1 MLQRPKKEKK
11 KIFLPYR
18 QKNPIASFN
27 IIQYYL
33 AKPIKRANPEQR
45 FAKRFDRF
53 SGWHIHPINSRFDPS
68 TSDSIYTLI
77 TPSVY
82 QPRAQRTRDDH

>member
-1 MLQRPKKEKK
+1 MEETNNASKTKKEKK
-11 KIFLPYR
+11 KIFLPNKR
-18 QKNPIASFN
+18 TPSSFN

-53 SGWHIHPINSRFDPS
+53 SG
-68 TSDSIYTLI
+68 
-77 TPSVY
+77 
-82 QPRAQRTRDDH
+82 